1 VPAIQP
7 ARLKQQASEIAEHFD
22 DPDALVRSLH
32 NLLDYYSDRAI
43 RPGLSGTP
51 VPLIDS
57 YNVRPPVLKQL
68 VQELTP
74 LVQDNPEQGL
84 ALCDRLWD
92 EPYYEFRSL
101 AASLLGKI
109 PPDPAER
116 IVDRIQ
122 TWLTTDLDAALVE
135 ALLVQAL
142 AQLRERD
149 HQTHADLIQGWLDSG
164 DDFHTQMG
172 LRALIQ
178 LIQEPDFENL
188 PVFYKLIQTLTR
200 ACPPAVKPDLLDI
213 LTMLAHYSPS
223 ETAYFLRRTLDTP
236 EAVDTPWIIRQ
247 ILSEFPPEIEA
258 SLRKVV
264 RETKFSA

>member
-1 VPAIQP
+1 MPAIQP
-7 ARLKQQASEIAEHFD
+7 ARLKQQASEISEHFD
-22 DPDALVRSLH
+22 DLDALARSLH
-32 NLLDYYSDRAI
+32 YLLDYYSDRAV

-57 YNVRPPVLKQL
+57 YNVRPPVLRQL

-74 LVQDNPEQGL
+74 FVQGNPEQGL

-92 EPYYEFRSL
+92 ESYFEFRSL

-109 PPDPAER
+109 PPDPPER
-116 IVDRIQ
+116 IVERIQ
-122 TWLTTDLDAALVE
+122 AWLTPDLDAVLVE
-135 ALLVQAL
+135 DLLVQAL

-164 DDFHTQMG
+164 DDFLDQVG
-172 LRALIQ
+172 LRALMQ

-188 PVFYKLIQTLTR
+188 PVFFKLIQPLTR

-223 ETAYFLRRTLDTP
+223 ETAYFLRHTLDTP

-247 ILSEFPPEIEA
+247 ILKEFPPEFEA

-264 RETKFSA
+264 RETRYRA